1 MATRKPKANDDN
13 TRLIGYARVSTHE
26 QSLDLQLDAL
36 RAEGVHADNL
46 HSEHV
51 SAVSARR
58 PKLELALKDARSG
71 DTFVVWK
78 LDRLGRTVFDLLKK
92 VEDMERR
99 GVKFRSITDVIDTST
114 AAGKAM
120 FGMLAV
126 MAQFERDQIV
136 ERTLAGMK
144 AARER
149 GRLPGKPSKL
159 SKTQWAQA
167 ERMLAKKTVAEVA
180 AHFKVTTAT
189 VYNRFDA
196 AALEKLRDKR

>member
-1 MATRKPKANDDN
+1 MKKPKPPTAD
-13 TRLIGYARVSTHE
+13 TSRLIGYARVSTAE
-26 QSLDLQLDAL
+26 QNLDMQLDAL
-36 RAEGVHADNL
+36 RAEGVHDDNL

-58 PKLELALKDARSG
+58 PKLELALKDAREG
-71 DTFVVWK
+71 DTFIVWK
-78 LDRLGRTVFDLLKK
+78 LDRLGRTVLDLITKAQDLEK
-92 VEDMERR
+92 R
-99 GVKFRSITDVIDTST
+99 GVALRSIKDVIDTST

-149 GRLPGKPSKL
+149 GRMPGQPSKL
-159 SKTQWAQA
+159 SKKQWAQA
-167 ERMLAKKTVAEVA
+167 EKMLRAKPVAEVA
-180 AHFKVTTAT
+180 AHFSVTPAT
-189 VYNRFDA
+189 IYNRFDA
-196 AALEKLRDKR
+196 EALEKIRSGK